1 MFRLAT
7 TVSYFYYLLRLIS
20 SAVVIGVPVSRPV
33 GEFFC
38 FGGQTKTVASERH
51 KPDKNVK
58 LHRTSASGAGTKS
71 SDWSIFSSAFRF
83 ITDDVRWI
91 FRDEPDW
98 KSKNLV

>member
-38 FGGQTKTVASERH
+38 FGGQTKTVASSDINPIKMSNFTELPLLAPVP
-51 KPDKNVK
+51 KVV
-58 LHRTSASGAGTKS
+58 TGAFLARLLG
-71 SDWSIFSSAFRF
+71 F
-83 ITDDVRWI
+83 
-91 FRDEPDW
+91 
-98 KSKNLV
+98 